1 MKPVWL
7 MAHLRY
13 RLHQH
18 GWPAAAGLALLLA
31 ALGVMLLGVVPM
43 QQKTA
48 QMARDQAPLRLRMVA
63 SAEIP
68 DADASQAARA
78 GLNSLPDAAQALDV
92 IASLHSAAQRH
103 GVALASGEYRVVR
116 EGKAPWQRY
125 RVSLP
130 ARGTYP
136 QLRAWMAE
144 WMNASPAVVLD
155 EFGLRRD
162 DVAQDTV
169 EARIQLSL
177 FVRVP

>member
-1 MKPVWL
+1 MVSIQGLQAGEPV
-7 MAHLRY
+7 
-13 RLHQH
+13 
-18 GWPAAAGLALLLA
+18 AGMGELTAW
-31 ALGVMLLGVVPM
+31 V
-43 QQKTA
+43 KT
-48 QMARDQAPLRLRMVA
+48 L
-63 SAEIP
+63 
-68 DADASQAARA
+68 
-78 GLNSLPDAAQALDV
+78 
-92 IASLHSAAQRH
+92 AQRH